1 MEQKHIQQLYN
12 RVGFGISY
20 KKLGSLK
27 SKTKKDIV
35 SNLFSD
41 SKKNVPLNIDLT
53 EFEIFKT
60 KSDKQL
66 KLEFG
71 KEEIKKLKR
80 KSRKK
85 VRELNYAWI
94 KRLSE
99 DDSVLREKM
108 TLFWAN
114 IFVCRDNNI
123 LHIHQYNNTLRKNAL
138 GSFKDF
144 VKAISRTFYD

>member
-1 MEQKHIQQLYN
+1 MNQKHIQHLYN
-12 RVGFGISY
+12 RAGFGITY
-20 KKLGSLK
+20 KNLDSLK

-41 SKKNVPLNIDLT
+41 SKQNVPLNIDLS

-99 DDSVLREKM
+99 DRYCFKREND
-108 TLFWAN
+108 TF
-114 IFVCRDNNI
+114 
-123 LHIHQYNNTLRKNAL
+123 L
-138 GSFKDF
+138 GKCFCL
-144 VKAISRTFYD
+144 